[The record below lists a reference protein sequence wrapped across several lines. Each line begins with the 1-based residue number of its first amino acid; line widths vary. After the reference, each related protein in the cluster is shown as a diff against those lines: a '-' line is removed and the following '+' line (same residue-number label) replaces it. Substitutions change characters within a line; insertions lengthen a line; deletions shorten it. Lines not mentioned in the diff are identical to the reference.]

1 MPAQITRHLVP
12 ALALLLTLGTA
23 QAKNCGDDL
32 SRTSYLAVES
42 PASAGPAAIGSG
54 PHSYRFIVRSPQDNE
69 QPYRRGRYQI
79 ELKGAQRFPDGTR
92 FYRGVTDARGRT
104 ANFRFEEEI
113 PAADWFVQ
121 PLVGTGNLGESF
133 HLSSDDCTE
142 NLDNRAYMLDTVGGP
157 VFCGRTLPEGYTAR
171 HMSPTPVRL
180 QLHSSVWPE
189 QCKNLASRV
198 NPLMSRPA
206 AQKIHGLEGL
216 LKDARLKKHAE
227 LLQAKLDAVIIE
239 SGSLA
244 QVKTLVKR
252 RQTELE
258 KEDGTPRQQSSL
270 LNNMAYQ
277 LIDQSPPRHP
287 AYANTMLDASLA
299 LHEDGANTDSKAW
312 ALHLL
317 GRDEEAL
324 RWAERSVASYGKTC
338 SAGEQANFVE
348 ALAHRGMI
356 HWSLK
361 HRIEALNDWARA
373 DAATTAG
380 GWTNII
386 PEWKSIKPLIKTR
399 AENLRE
405 EGFVETV
412 CR

>member
-1 MPAQITRHLVP
+1 MP
-12 ALALLLTLGTA
+12 ALALLLSLGTA
-23 QAKNCGDDL
+23 QAKNCGDDIP
-32 SRTSYLAVES
+32 RTSYLAVES
-42 PASAGPAAIGSG
+42 PAPASSAVIGSG
-54 PHSYRFIVRSPQDNE
+54 PHSYRFIVRNPQDNE
-69 QPYRRGRYQI
+69 RPYRRGRYQI
-79 ELKGAQRFPDGTR
+79 ELKGDFTFPDGTR
-92 FYRGVTDARGRT
+92 FYRGVTDASGHT
-104 ANFRFEEEI
+104 ASFRFEQEI
-113 PAADWFVQ
+113 PAANWFVQ
-121 PLVGTGNLGESF
+121 PLVGSGNLGESF
-133 HLSSDDCTE
+133 HLSSEDCTE
-142 NLDNRAYMLDTVGGP
+142 NLDNRAYMLDAVTGSL
-157 VFCGRTLPEGYTAR
+157 FCGRTLPDGYTAR
-171 HMSPTPVRL
+171 HMSTTPVRL

-189 QCKNLASRV
+189 ECKKLASRV

-206 AQKIHGLEGL
+206 AQKIRGLEGL

-239 SGSLA
+239 NGSLA
-244 QVKTLVKR
+244 QVKALVKR

-270 LNNMAYQ
+270 LNNMAYR

-287 AYANTMLDASLA
+287 AYANELLDASLA
-299 LHEDGANTDSKAW
+299 LHENGANIDSKAW